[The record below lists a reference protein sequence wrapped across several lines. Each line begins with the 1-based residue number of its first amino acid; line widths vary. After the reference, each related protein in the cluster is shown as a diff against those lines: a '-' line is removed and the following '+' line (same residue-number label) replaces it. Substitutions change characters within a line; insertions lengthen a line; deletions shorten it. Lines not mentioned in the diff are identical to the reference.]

1 MLQHYMDS
9 RNPQNTTTP
18 SHLLDDFMRMLQSLP
33 KANFSHAFNQHILSC
48 DEMLSKHFKDFQ
60 LYVQNLPCTDETW
73 RFWVQFVFQD
83 AMAYV
88 SLFLAIQSGDWN
100 LWLASVKSMAAVF
113 IAFDHPNYQKLISQ
127 HLEDVLTM
135 PAPIITMFQQGA
147 FVVSISRR
155 L

>member
-1 MLQHYMDS
+1 MFY
-9 RNPQNTTTP
+9 
-18 SHLLDDFMRMLQSLP
+18 
-33 KANFSHAFNQHILSC
+33 A
-48 DEMLSKHFKDFQ
+48 
-60 LYVQNLPCTDETW
+60 DETW

-113 IAFDHPNYQKLISQ
+113 IAFDHPNYQKLVSQ

-135 PAPIITMFQQGA
+135 PAPIITA
-147 FVVSISRR
+147 FVVSTSGR
-155 L
+155 LWHSVAIDE